1 MATSEIGLLPGAG
14 DEVSAGPPDR
24 TVVRGRRQHTEQF
37 RQKVIEEASRPGVTV
52 SSVARAHDLNVGLL
66 RRWVKDRAARERL
79 RSHAQAAR
87 ATLKATSG
95 SAASGDRRDRVVAS
109 GVTDQ
114 AAFLAIPV
122 ARGES
127 HPPPDIRIQFARGP
141 TSIEINWPV
150 SAASDC
156 GQWLREVMR

>member
-1 MATSEIGLLPGAG
+1 MSEIGLTPGAG
-14 DEVSAGPPDR
+14 DEVSAGPRDS
-24 TVVRGRRQHTEQF
+24 TAARGRRQHTEAF

-95 SAASGDRRDRVVAS
+95 
-109 GVTDQ
+109 
-114 AAFLAIPV
+114 PV
-122 ARGES
+122 AIDDGAVGG
-127 HPPPDIRIQFARGP
+127 HDWPAAGAARAGD
-141 TSIEINWPV
+141 
-150 SAASDC
+150 A
-156 GQWLREVMR
+156 